1 MQVPV
6 YQRQVNQNIVQP
18 TAPSPAAFGTQ
29 ANKANQQLG
38 NVAQKLGQLVQQ
50 RVLERQEQK
59 DTEQVI
65 ASETAYKKEISSLRM
80 KYENRKLSAAYDVT
94 KDFDAEAAK
103 VKNKYLESLPG
114 ERQKVVFGQRANAF
128 HNGNLD
134 YMAKY
139 ERQETNKSKINTLN
153 DSAATS
159 AAIIA
164 NDPSKLQDE
173 IKSNINNNNVVYQQ
187 MGYKQEDISREN
199 DRVKT
204 NLIST
209 SIGSYLQTNQLD
221 KAKQQF
227 EDNKE
232 LIFKNNP
239 EGYYKIQDAIEK
251 GDFKLAED
259 KIKFNI
265 SNAANIQDEQS
276 FSLIITDNNN
286 LIDSLNLTDEAKT
299 NLKRQYAD
307 AAITEQTNTKINIQ
321 KDIDGATKFFAKH
334 QKEMS
339 PDKAADLQVA
349 INEKSFSLKM
359 DSAFKTYQTYKLVD
373 GSIDIGRVYKDLESK
388 YSGDELEKAKSE
400 IEGRTADFER
410 VRDSQRNAG
419 IVNGQNEIAGS
430 KSYSEA
436 FSWLKRNETGYENRD
451 YQSLLNYAQNVFNVD
466 KNGNPRG
473 AGQANPKTN
482 LSVWLALTEG
492 LSDGT
497 IKQNDIINAWNA
509 GNLSPGDFKSLSG
522 NYIKGGG
529 FQGKQKME
537 YLKRK
542 SLQLYPK
549 TKDKNLRNDFIYYN
563 INLGKDKELPDF
575 ITMVENGQ
583 EKVGKSIFDGIPKQ
597 DYWKYDLSQQDKN
610 NKLWS
615 TYTNNLGTGIR
626 GSMEL
631 SLGGYYKS
639 GNFINAN
646 QLADFDSKI
655 GGLNPD
661 TIKAIK
667 ELYNNK
673 VPIVPETVNETV
685 QRNREKTKTT
695 IKKSKQ
701 QESSLAEGMAAA
713 YTNVQNQPPRRY

>member
-6 YQRQVNQNIVQP
+6 YQRQVNQNVVQP

-29 ANKANQQLG
+29 VNEANQQLG
-38 NVAQKLGQLVQQ
+38 NVTQKLGQLVQQ
-50 RVLERQEQK
+50 RVLERQEEK

-94 KDFDAEAAK
+94 KDFDTEAAK
-103 VKNKYLESLPG
+103 VKNKYLELLPG

-128 HNGNLD
+128 HNSNLD

-209 SIGSYLQTNQLD
+209 SIGSYLQSNQLD

-265 SNAANIQDEQS
+265 SNAANIQDEKS
-276 FSLIITDNNN
+276 FNLIITDNNN
-286 LIDSLNLTDEAKT
+286 LINSLNLTDEAKV

-307 AAITEQTNTKINIQ
+307 VAITEQTNTKINIQ

-334 QKEMS
+334 REEMS
-339 PDKAADLQVA
+339 PDKAADLEIA

-359 DSAFKTYQTYKLVD
+359 DSAFKTYQTYKLAD
-373 GSIDIGRVYKDLESK
+373 GSIDMGRVYKDLESK

-400 IEGRTADFER
+400 IEGRTADFEQ
-410 VRDSQRNAG
+410 VRDSRRNAG
-419 IVNGQNEIAGS
+419 IVNGQNEIAGA
-430 KSYSEA
+430 KNYSEA

-451 YQSLLNYAQNVFNVD
+451 YQALLNYAQNVFNVD

-473 AGQANPKTN
+473 AGSKKTGQFYNPEIYVKIKKGIN
-482 LSVWLALTEG
+482 
-492 LSDGT
+492 DGT
-497 IKQNDIINAWNA
+497 INQDKITEYYRSGFLTDAK
-509 GNLSPGDFKSLSG
+509 FTSLSDYLMSHDPDKKQAFD
-522 NYIKGGG
+522 YIEKKA
-529 FQGKQKME
+529 FQF
-537 YLKRK
+537 
-542 SLQLYPK
+542 YPK
-549 TKDKNLRNDFIYYN
+549 DKAKRNRFIDYYDTLSKN
-563 INLGKDKELPDF
+563 KKLPDV

-583 EKVGKSIFDGIPKQ
+583 EEVGASWFDKIPKQ
-597 DYWKYDLSQQDKN
+597 ESWEYDLSQQDKN

-631 SLGGYYKS
+631 ALGGYYKS
-639 GNFINAN
+639 GNSINAN

-655 GGLNPD
+655 GGLNSD

-701 QESSLAEGMAAA
+701 QESSLAAGMAAA